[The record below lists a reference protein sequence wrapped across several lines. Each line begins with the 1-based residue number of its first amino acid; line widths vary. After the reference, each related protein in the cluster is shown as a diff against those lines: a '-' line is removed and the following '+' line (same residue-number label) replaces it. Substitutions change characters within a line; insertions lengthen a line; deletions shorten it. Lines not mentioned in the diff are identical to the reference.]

1 MFGKFALPI
10 VAFGLTAALGLS
22 AAPVMADPVKNSPR
36 VTIDYR
42 GVDLTSAQGRQTL
55 DRRVDGAIDKIC
67 GLPVYG
73 TRDEDEVLGQC
84 RREMRSRIEP
94 MVVAALLNASE
105 RGVLP
110 R

>member
-10 VAFGLTAALGLS
+10 VAAGLTTAFGLF
-22 AAPVMADPVKNSPR
+22 AAPVMADPAKTAPR

-55 DRRVDGAIDKIC
+55 DRRVDNAIDEIC
-67 GLPVYG
+67 GQPIYG
-73 TRDEDEVLGQC
+73 TRDERDVLDKC

-94 MVVAALLNASE
+94 MVATVLLSANQKSAS
-105 RGVLP
+105 R
-110 R
+110 

>member
-1 MFGKFALPI
+1 MFAKFTLPI
-10 VAFGLTAALGLS
+10 VAAGLTGVFGLF
-22 AAPVMADPVKNSPR
+22 AAPVMADPASVPPR

-42 GVDLTSAQGRQTL
+42 GVDLTSVEGRQTL
-55 DRRVDGAIDKIC
+55 DRRVGAAIATIC
-67 GLPVYG
+67 GQPVYG

-94 MVVAALLNASE
+94 MVTAALVGASS
-105 RGVLP
+105 RAPLP

>member
-10 VAFGLTAALGLS
+10 VAAGLTAFGLF
-22 AAPVMADPVKNSPR
+22 AAPAMADPANGAPR

-42 GVDLTSAQGRQTL
+42 GVDLTSVQGRQTL
-55 DRRVDGAIDKIC
+55 DRRVDTAIAEIC
-67 GLPVYG
+67 GRPVYG

-94 MVVAALLNASE
+94 MVAAVLLNAGKVSASQ
-105 RGVLP
+105 R
-110 R
+110 